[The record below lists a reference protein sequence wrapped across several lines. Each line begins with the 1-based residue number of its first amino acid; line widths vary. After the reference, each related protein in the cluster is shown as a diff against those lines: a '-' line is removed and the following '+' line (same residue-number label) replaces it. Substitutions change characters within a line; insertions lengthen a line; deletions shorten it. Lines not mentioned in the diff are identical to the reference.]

1 MIERSESMSGAGEA
15 GANLSD
21 LLYGK
26 PNHGMKVHC
35 AYVIERK
42 TSGPEWEAY
51 AYPKRDWVEAVDA
64 LNQLREQEK
73 TKRIQR
79 PLRLV
84 FERREYFDI

>member
-1 MIERSESMSGAGEA
+1 MNTEQNEAAVGASD
-15 GANLSD
+15 LSA

-51 AYPKRDWVEAVDA
+51 AYPKRDWIAAVDA
-64 LNQLREQEK
+64 LNQLREREK